1 MAGVVDSP
9 PNIDGGPL
17 FNDEKI
23 NEKGEN
29 KSIELASEL
38 QGDVYD
44 DTRAIDLGTD
54 GKERPIG
61 TLFSQ
66 PAKKT
71 HS

>member
-9 PNIDGGPL
+9 LNIDGGPL
-17 FNDEKI
+17 SNDEKI

-29 KSIELASEL
+29 KSIELSEL

-44 DTRAIDLGTD
+44 DRRAIDLGTD

-61 TLFSQ
+61 TSVQ
-66 PAKKT
+66 PTCK
-71 HS
+71 